1 MKTMQWCFLSLFI
14 LLTGCAATGPAMT
27 PLEIESLQS
36 REYENSKM
44 VVFASVVSV
53 FQDLGYTIKSAD
65 KETGFIMAESAA
77 SSDTASK
84 ILLGVSNVS
93 QTSATAFI
101 EQIGSHTLVRL
112 NFVTSSKKSSS
123 YGQTDREDTPI
134 LDVRIYR
141 NAFERIESAIFVRS
155 DR

>member
-1 MKTMQWCFLSLFI
+1 MKSMQWCFLSLFI
-14 LLTGCAATGPAMT
+14 LLIGCATTGPVMS
-27 PLEIESLQS
+27 PLEIQSLQS

-44 VVFASVVSV
+44 VVFTSVVSV

-101 EQIGSHTLVRL
+101 EQIGRHTRVRL

-134 LDVRIYR
+134 LDARIYR

>member
-1 MKTMQWCFLSLFI
+1 MKTTQWCFLSLFI
-14 LLTGCAATGPAMT
+14 LLIGCAAPGPAMT
-27 PLEIESLQS
+27 PLEIQSLQS

-44 VVFASVVSV
+44 VVFTSVVSV

-65 KETGFIMAESAA
+65 MKTGFIMAESAA

-101 EQIGSHTLVRL
+101 EQIGRHTWVRL

-134 LDVRIYR
+134 LDIRIYR